1 MKPSGIYIFQ
11 LQANAPYQLDVA
23 GDYFKI
29 LSASGAL
36 NIRAEWGT
44 LNGLIA
50 GQGLEDSEFSRLQIQ
65 DASGAVNQVR
75 IFIGD
80 EKFVDGLGGTVN
92 IAETVVPRSSAFA
105 NVQKTVTSAS
115 AQLLAANPQREYL
128 LIQNKDLTGSV
139 FLNFGAAAATVGNG
153 IRIVPGGF
161 YVLESVCTTQAMQC
175 IGDIPNNPNIVV
187 VEG

>member
-1 MKPSGIYIFQ
+1 MKPSGIYIFT

-50 GQGLEDSEFSRLQIQ
+50 GQGLEDSPFSRLQIQ
-65 DASGAVNQVR
+65 DASGAVNLVR

-92 IAETVVPRSSAFA
+92 VGDSVVPRSAAFV

-115 AQLLAANPQREYL
+115 AQLLAANPVREYL
-128 LIQNKDLTGSV
+128 LIQNRDTAGSV
-139 FLNFGAAAATVGNG
+139 YVNFGASAATVANG
-153 IRIVPGGF
+153 VLIGPGGS
-161 YVLESVCTTQAMQC
+161 YELIGVCSTQAIQA
-175 IGDIPNNPNIVV
+175 IGSTANNPNVLT